1 MKKYISNIVPWYI
14 KILIKI
20 VLSRIPAKYQLWAK
34 VNLFKHGDML
44 NIEYAFNVFKKHI
57 EKAKLE
63 NLDNKIIC
71 ELGPGDSL
79 ATALIAYSHGARTIL
94 IDAGN
99 FASSELSFYKKLNEF
114 LKSQNLKY
122 IENFDSI
129 SDIYEL
135 LDICNSKYLTNGL
148 ISLKSLKENSINLI
162 FSQAVLEHVPKNEL
176 GNMIIE
182 FSRVLKKNGVSTH
195 QVDLKDHL
203 GGGLNNLRIPSSLWE
218 TKLFSTSG
226 FYTNRISLSEYI
238 NFFKIA
244 NLNYQISKN
253 MWKNSPINIKNV
265 CKEFIERKKED
276 FMVKDFFV
284 ILKL

>member
-1 MKKYISNIVPWYI
+1 MKKYISKIIPWYL
-14 KILIKI
+14 KILIKL
-20 VLSRIPAKYQLWAK
+20 VLSRIPAKYHLWAK
-34 VNLFKHGDML
+34 LNLFKHGDML
-44 NIEYAFNVFKKHI
+44 NIEYAFSVFQKHI
-57 EKAKLE
+57 EKANLG

-79 ATALIAYSHGARTIL
+79 ATALIAYSYGARSIL

-99 FASSELSFYKKLNEF
+99 FASNDLSFYRNLNKF
-114 LKSQNLKY
+114 LKDKGLKY
-122 IENFDSI
+122 IVNINNI
-129 SDIYEL
+129 SNIYEL
-135 LDICNSKYLTNGL
+135 LSNCNSKYLTNGL
-148 ISLKSLKENSINLI
+148 VSLKSLKDNSLDMIY
-162 FSQAVLEHVPKNEL
+162 SQAVLEHVPKSETGEL
-176 GNMIIE
+176 IIE
-182 FSRVLKKNGVSTH
+182 ISRVLKKNGVSTH

-253 MWKNSPINIKNV
+253 MWIEPPIISKHV
-265 CKEFIERKKED
+265 SSEFINRKKED

-284 ILKL
+284 KLTS